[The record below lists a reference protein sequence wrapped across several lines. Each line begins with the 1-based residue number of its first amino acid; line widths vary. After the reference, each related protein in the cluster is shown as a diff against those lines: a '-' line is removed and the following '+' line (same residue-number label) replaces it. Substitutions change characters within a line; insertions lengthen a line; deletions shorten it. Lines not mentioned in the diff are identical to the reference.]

1 VTELVLFDLD
11 GVLVDSEP
19 ISTRVLMAVLAEV
32 GLPMDGAAAEQRFLG
47 RSRGESVAFI
57 EQQLGRAVPQDFV
70 ANWQAQVFA
79 AFRQELKPVPGIAAA
94 LDQLTVPF
102 CVASG
107 SDPARI
113 QLSLELAGL
122 LPRFEGRI
130 FSAAQVARG
139 KPAPDLFLFAARSL
153 GAAPARCVVVED
165 SLPGVQ
171 AAVAA
176 GMPVLGYAA
185 RNPAALLAQ
194 AGAITFDDMTRL
206 PGLIEQLSIATASLP
221 SPGLPPPVRPR
232 SPR

>member
-1 VTELVLFDLD
+1 VTELVIFDLD

-19 ISTRVLMAVLAEV
+19 ISTRVLMGVLAEV
-32 GLPMDGAAAEQRFLG
+32 GLPMDEVETEQRFLG
-47 RSRGESVAFI
+47 RSRAETLAFI
-57 EQQLGRAVPQDFV
+57 EQQLGRTVPADFV

-79 AFRQELKPVPGIAAA
+79 ALRQELKPVPGIAAA

-122 LPRFEGRI
+122 LPRFRDRI
-130 FSAAQVARG
+130 FSATQVARG

-153 GAAPARCVVVED
+153 GAAPAQCLVVED

-176 GMPVLGYAA
+176 DMQVLGYAA
-185 RNPAALLAQ
+185 RSSRTLLAQ
-194 AGAITFDDMTRL
+194 AGAIPFDDMTRL
-206 PGLIEQLSIATASLP
+206 PALIEKLQ
-221 SPGLPPPVRPR
+221 GLPY
-232 SPR
+232 

>member
-1 VTELVLFDLD
+1 MIELVLFDLD

-32 GLPMDGAAAEQRFLG
+32 GLPMDEAQTEQRFLG
-47 RSRGESVAFI
+47 RSRGATVEWI
-57 EQQLGRAVPQDFV
+57 EQQLGRPVPVDFV

-79 AFRQELKPVPGIAAA
+79 AFRQELKPVSGIAAA
-94 LDQLTVPF
+94 LDQLTVPI

-122 LPRFEGRI
+122 LPRFAGRI
-130 FSAAQVARG
+130 FSATQVARG

-153 GAAPARCVVVED
+153 DAAPAHCVVVED

-176 GMPVLGYAA
+176 RMAVLGYAA
-185 RNPAALLAQ
+185 RNPAPRLAE
-194 AGAITFDDMTRL
+194 AGAVTFDDMARL
-206 PGLIEQLSIATASLP
+206 PSLIEQMQ
-221 SPGLPPPVRPR
+221 
-232 SPR
+232 